1 MQAAVAQ
8 VEERRQ
14 VMTDF
19 FSRVH
24 QLSDFWRANTKTK
37 SEFRSR
43 GRLYRTLPRLELM
56 KLCGDAPGGCA
67 LPLS

>member
-1 MQAAVAQ
+1 MQAAVAA

-24 QLSDFWRANTKTK
+24 QLSDFWRDT
-37 SEFRSR
+37 
-43 GRLYRTLPRLELM
+43 
-56 KLCGDAPGGCA
+56 
-67 LPLS
+67 